1 MGFININGN
10 QVHTSALSSALSS
23 ATSGTIG
30 ITNSSSN
37 TTTTITPGSNLYY
50 SNSSGT
56 FTTQLAK
63 TTYNVL
69 GEDIEVDGFKDGM
82 TSLMVA
88 QLNVLGKEF
97 YYELKK
103 QDCHFPQQID
113 DFLQKKFEIEE
124 TAKEFIKY
132 QT

>member
-1 MGFININGN
+1 MGFININGH
-10 QVHTSALSSALSS
+10 QVHTSAIST
-23 ATSGTIG
+23 ATSGTIS
-30 ITNSSSN
+30 ITNSN
-37 TTTTITPGSNLYY
+37 TSTTLSGSNLYY
-50 SNSSGT
+50 STSSGT

-69 GEDIEVDGFKDGM
+69 GEDIEVEGFRDGM
-82 TSLMVA
+82 TSIMVA

-103 QDCHFPQQID
+103 QNCHFPKEID

-124 TAKEFIKY
+124 TAKQFIK
-132 QT
+132 

>member
-1 MGFININGN
+1 MGFININGQ
-10 QVHTSALSSALSS
+10 QVHTSSLSS
-23 ATSGTIG
+23 ATSGTIS
-30 ITNSSSN
+30 ITNTSG
-37 TTTTITPGSNLYY
+37 TTTITPGSNLYY
-50 SNSSGT
+50 STSTGN
-56 FTTQLAK
+56 FTTIAK

-69 GEDIEVDGFKDGM
+69 GEDVEVDGFRDGM

-113 DFLQKKFEIEE
+113 EFLKKKFEIEE

>member
-1 MGFININGN
+1 MSFININR
-10 QVHTSALSSALSS
+10 QKLQSS
-23 ATSGTIG
+23 TSGTFSIG
-30 ITNSSSN
+30 YST
-37 TTTTITPGSNLYY
+37 GSNYY
-50 SNSSGT
+50 STSSGN

-69 GEDIEVDGFKDGM
+69 GEDVEIEGPRDGM
-82 TSLMVA
+82 TSIMVA

-103 QDCHFPQQID
+103 QNCHFPQPIE

-124 TAKEFIKY
+124 TAKYFIKNN
-132 QT
+132 Q

>member
-1 MGFININGN
+1 MGFINING
-10 QVHTSALSSALSS
+10 QQLHTSAIS
-23 ATSGTIG
+23 TSGTVS
-30 ITNSSSN
+30 ITNSNN

-63 TTYNVL
+63 TIYNVL
-69 GEDIEVDGFKDGM
+69 GEDVEVDGFRDGM
-82 TSLMVA
+82 TCLMVA